1 MERKEILNKLYS
13 MTRELPPSEEYNIA
27 RENYKKEKAEFL
39 QLIGKQHEKNLENL
53 TDTMYAME
61 DELSKQVFSEGF
73 SMTINLM
80 LTVIIKE

>member
-1 MERKEILNKLYS
+1 MDGKEILDNLYS
-13 MTRELPPSEEYNIA
+13 MSKEMTPTEEYNIA

-39 QLIGKQHEKNLENL
+39 QIIGKQHEKNLENL

-73 SMTINLM
+73 SMAINLM
-80 LTVIIKE
+80 LTVIIKQ

>member
-1 MERKEILNKLYS
+1 MDGKEILENLYS
-13 MTRELPPSEEYNIA
+13 MSKEMIPTEEYNIA

-73 SMTINLM
+73 SMAINLM